1 MATTTRRALV
11 FAPIV
16 DTFADLCESVRQQPW
31 TEGIPGE
38 SSCTWRGHGLE
49 LQLDVVQRVD
59 HVRDRLSRDYYNL
72 IVVDCRNLSGERADA
87 SRQVRALNRL
97 LDALRAEPDQER
109 RYPKRR
115 IAVLVGD
122 ADNERVDELIF
133 RMGQRHVGACIRDQS
148 LSPLPAG
155 GDHDAAKARFVGSL
169 WTFCRNV
176 LVRARH
182 GKRAIALA
190 GGGITGIYYELG
202 VLKCL
207 HDAIDLD
214 IRDFDLYFGISGGA
228 VITSCL
234 ANGMSIDDVLL
245 KIGSLDPGWDYDL
258 KLGLRHL
265 NVSEVPNRLLL
276 AQRELFKSLTRIMR
290 REEDVSFGSLFGVY
304 AVVLGPLFQNAE
316 FERVLHE
323 LFNQPGRSD
332 DFRDLGGRLF
342 VGATDQDRRE
352 HVLFGDPGL
361 DDVAIS
367 RAVRASCAM
376 HPFFPSVEINGH
388 WYTDGIATKTS
399 NFKAAIER
407 GADLVFVIDPFVPL
421 ISDRP
426 GYNARHGNM
435 WILQQDTKTM
445 AFTRF
450 EQARDEVMRSNP
462 DVNLYTFLPSNR
474 MRYMMSDQNPFLAR
488 NFHPIVCAAYRS
500 TARRLRQL
508 EYKIAGELAS
518 HDIQLDLAP
527 VDRKVELLRSLDKP
541 TVHAL
546 TDDEPEGAIDVA

>member
-1 MATTTRRALV
+1 MTTATRRALV
-11 FAPIV
+11 FAPV
-16 DTFADLCESVRQQPW
+16 VETFGELCSSVRSQPW
-31 TEGIPGE
+31 VEGAPGE
-38 SSCTWRGHGLE
+38 GSCTWRGRGLE

-59 HVRDRLSRDYYNL
+59 EARDRLAHGYYNL
-72 IVVDCRNLSGERADA
+72 VVADCRNLRQERTDA
-87 SRQVRALNRL
+87 SRQHRGLLRL
-97 LDALRAEPDQER
+97 LDTLSEQADPER

-115 IAVLVGD
+115 IVVLVGD
-122 ADNERVDELIF
+122 ADEERVDELIF
-133 RMGQRHVGACIRDQS
+133 KMGQRHVGACIRDLS
-148 LSPLPAG
+148 LSPRLTG
-155 GDHDAAKARFVGSL
+155 NHRDDAKARFVEAF

-176 LVRARH
+176 LLRARH
-182 GKRAIALA
+182 GKRAIAAA

-234 ANGMSIDDVLL
+234 ANGLSIDDILL
-245 KIGSLDPGWDYDL
+245 KVGSLDPGWDYEM

-265 NVSEVPNRLLL
+265 NVAEVPRRLLF
-276 AQRELFKSLTRIMR
+276 AQRELIKSITRIAR
-290 REEDVSFGSLFGVY
+290 REEELSFGSLFGVY
-304 AVVLGPLFQNAE
+304 AVVLGPLFENSE
-316 FERVLHE
+316 FERVLRD
-323 LFNQPGRSD
+323 LFSQPGRSD
-332 DFRDLGGRLF
+332 DFRELGGRLY

-352 HVLFGDPGL
+352 HVLFGSPGF
-361 DDVAIS
+361 DDMPIS
-367 RAVRASCAM
+367 QAVRASCAM
-376 HPFFPSVEINGH
+376 HPFFPAVEINGR
-388 WYTDGIATKTS
+388 WYTDGIVTKTS

-426 GYNARHGNM
+426 GYNTRHGNM

-450 EQARDEVMRSNP
+450 EQARDEVMRRNP
-462 DVNLYTFLPSNR
+462 NVNLYTFLPSNR
-474 MRYMMSDQNPFLAR
+474 MRHMMSDQNPFLAR
-488 NFHPIVCAAYRS
+488 NFHQIVCAAYRS

-518 HDIQLDLAP
+518 HGIQLDLEP
-527 VDRKVELLRSLDKP
+527 VGRKVGLLRSLDTP

-546 TDDEPEGAIDVA
+546 TDEEPGGASHVA